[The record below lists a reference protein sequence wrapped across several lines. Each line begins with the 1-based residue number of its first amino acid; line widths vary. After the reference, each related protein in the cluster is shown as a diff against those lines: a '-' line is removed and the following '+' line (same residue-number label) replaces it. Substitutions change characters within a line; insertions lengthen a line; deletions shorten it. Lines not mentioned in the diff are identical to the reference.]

1 MGNLKMTPLT
11 IKDIKE
17 WLSANESEFKK
28 LKEEEF
34 PPTSNDTYLKY
45 CALEK
50 VMGFFSLTDKT
61 HIAVQDF
68 LTIETFNLNELI
80 QWTKTYETLGAD
92 DLVLFEVEYFD
103 WKEDVDKELM
113 KIGEGMYMEIAPFKE
128 TLLFCRIFQI
138 LYWDYN
144 IIDTE
149 LTNEEIKNLQ
159 KTLLTLLNEN

>member
-1 MGNLKMTPLT
+1 MTPVT

-28 LKEEEF
+28 LKEEGF
-34 PPTSNDTYLKY
+34 PPLGNETYWKY

-103 WKEDVDKELM
+103 WIEDVDKDLM
-113 KIGEGMYMEIAPFKE
+113 KIGEDLYMEIAPFKE

-144 IIDTE
+144 IINAE
-149 LTNEEIKNLQ
+149 LTKDEVKNLQ
-159 KTLLTLLNEN
+159 IELMTLLNEN